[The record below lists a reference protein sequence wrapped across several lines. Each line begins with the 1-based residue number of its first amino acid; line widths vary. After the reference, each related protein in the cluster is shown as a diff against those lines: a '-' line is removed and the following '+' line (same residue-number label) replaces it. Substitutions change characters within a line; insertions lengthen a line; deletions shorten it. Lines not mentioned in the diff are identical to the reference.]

1 MVPMSLSVWTQR
13 YGRAGRAGQDAEAI
27 LLVEPYVYQLKKK
40 KAPEANKEND
50 VEGEQEEEEEDDD
63 DDDGLDQ
70 MPASHADPKYKKRVE
85 WGLRNWI
92 EGTDCRNAVSNKYY
106 ANPHQGGRDQG
117 AYVLSIST
125 ILLTH

>member
-1 MVPMSLSVWTQR
+1 MVPTSLSVWTQR

-27 LLVEPYVYQLKKK
+27 LLVEPSVYQLKKK

-50 VEGEQEEEEEDDD
+50 VEEEQEEEEDS

-70 MPASHADPKYKKRVE
+70 MPASHADPKYKKHVE

-92 EGTDCRNAVSNKYY
+92 EGTDCRNAVSNNYY
-106 ANPHQGGRDQG
+106 ANPRQESNDQG
-117 AYVLSIST
+117 AYVLFPLDDTFNS
-125 ILLTH
+125 